1 MPTVI
6 SNVHMQNVW
15 GYLNHEIKFLEEEE
29 AQKICIAQSMNFDLP
44 TFGTSVQ
51 MPLESMDLDPEGLVN
66 VLYGPNGAG
75 KSTILKIMNDSVAL
89 VHGLVNQYIHQQSTF
104 LRRESAL
111 EWIEGHLPSNV
122 SVPGEQGR
130 LKTVNFE
137 HNLFVRA
144 LMENFRNRT
153 KQRED
158 DDRAMDDNVPWNHWE
173 WHIPYRKPTTLEIK
187 GIHCCG
193 GVDYRF
199 KLFFEALD
207 LSQYEFG
214 PEALHTPGRISNLG
228 NAGFVVKCDLEKM
241 EKTYNP
247 ELNESPDGP
256 LMGMYDPVKMGDEGV
271 FAYVEDEQYNSCIPF
286 VIAENFDV
294 IVLGQLVL
302 PLHQQDDADE
312 DKVWPPIRTFAF
324 ESNRKDRREEHP
336 NESELYLREWATEY
350 WFLNPKKVNAEMN
363 YYFEDGNDFVL
374 QGMQSGA
381 DLVTRIE
388 AIKNISHELHGDYAF
403 LGAMS
408 IPEIKSKKEY
418 RRIPIPSDKIND
430 LGQYNAIM
438 QLITDKGVKAM
449 DFTVRYVQLIGQI
462 KADDDHLF
470 KCTFLQDL
478 SSESEE
484 FRTLMETYSKRRR
497 YLNSHYGF
505 NDFSASIPDAEILR
519 VDYVRNR
526 LEFLFSEGFARLHH
540 LRTVS
545 ELKMIWQELTQYSD
559 GSEATKF
566 SKNGIQR
573 CINPSLKT
581 YSRVKF
587 ETLSSGERCLFN
599 LITLLGGTEKS
610 GPIYIDEPEL
620 SLHPAWQLKMKE
632 LVLKIIRYTGRQV
645 FFASHSPDIV
655 IPFTDRSFAIEH
667 NGGNE

>member
-6 SNVHMQNVW
+6 SGVHMQNVW
-15 GYLNHEIKFLEEEE
+15 GYLNHELKFLEEDD

-44 TFGTSVQ
+44 TFGTNFQ

-75 KSTILKIMNDSVAL
+75 KSTILKIMNDSVTL

-104 LRRESAL
+104 LKRESAL
-111 EWIEGHLPSNV
+111 EWIEGNLPSNI

-144 LMENFRNRT
+144 LMENFRKRS
-153 KQRED
+153 KRRKD
-158 DDRAMDDNVPWNHWE
+158 DDRAMDDNPPWNHWE
-173 WHIPYRKPTTLEIK
+173 WHTPYKNRTTLEIK

-228 NAGFVVKCDLEKM
+228 DAGFVVKCDLEKM
-241 EKTYNP
+241 ETTYNL

-256 LMGMYDPVKMGDEGV
+256 LMGMYDPVEMGDGGV
-271 FAYVEDEQYNSCIPF
+271 FAYVKDEQYSSCIPF

-294 IVLGQLVL
+294 IVLGQIVL
-302 PLHQQDDADE
+302 PLHQQDDHE
-312 DKVWPPIRTFAF
+312 EKVWAPITNFAF
-324 ESNRKDRREEHP
+324 ESNRKDRSEKNP

-350 WFLNPKKVNAEMN
+350 WFLNPKKANAEMN
-363 YYFEDGNDFVL
+363 YYFEDGEEFVL
-374 QGMQSGA
+374 QGLPSGA

-403 LGAMS
+403 LGTMS
-408 IPEIKSKKEY
+408 LPKLKPKKDY
-418 RRIPIPSDKIND
+418 HRIPIRSDKIND

-438 QLITDKGVKAM
+438 QLITDKGVKAI
-449 DFTVRYVQLIGQI
+449 DFTRRYIELIGQI
-462 KADDDHLF
+462 KTDDDHSF

-478 SSESEE
+478 SSKSEE
-484 FRTLMETYSKRRR
+484 FRTLMETYSRRWR
-497 YLNSHYGF
+497 YLESHYGF
-505 NDFSASIPDAEILR
+505 INFSASIPETEILR

-545 ELKMIWQELTQYSD
+545 EMKTIWQEMTQYSD
-559 GSEATKF
+559 GGEATEF
-566 SKNGIQR
+566 SKSGIQR

-581 YSRVKF
+581 YTPVKY

-599 LITLLGGTEKS
+599 LISLLGGTDKS
-610 GPIYIDEPEL
+610 GPIYVDEPEL

-632 LVLKIIRYTGRQV
+632 LVLKIIRYSGRQL

-655 IPFTDRSFAIEH
+655 IPFTDRSFAIEY

>member
-6 SNVHMQNVW
+6 SGVHMQNVW
-15 GYLNHEIKFLEEEE
+15 GYLNHELKFLEEDD

-44 TFGTSVQ
+44 TFGTNFQ

-75 KSTILKIMNDSVAL
+75 KSTILKIMNDSVTL

-104 LRRESAL
+104 LKRESAL
-111 EWIEGHLPSNV
+111 EWIEGNLPSNI

-144 LMENFRNRT
+144 LMENFRKRS
-153 KQRED
+153 KRRKD
-158 DDRAMDDNVPWNHWE
+158 DDRAMDDNPPWNHWE
-173 WHIPYRKPTTLEIK
+173 WHTPYKNRTTLEIK

-228 NAGFVVKCDLEKM
+228 DAGFVVKCDLEKM
-241 EKTYNP
+241 ETTYNL

-256 LMGMYDPVKMGDEGV
+256 LMGMYDPVEMGDGGV
-271 FAYVEDEQYNSCIPF
+271 FAYVKDEQYSSCIPF

-294 IVLGQLVL
+294 IVLGQIVL
-302 PLHQQDDADE
+302 PLHQQDDHE
-312 DKVWPPIRTFAF
+312 EKVWAPITNFAF
-324 ESNRKDRREEHP
+324 ESNRKDRSEKNP

-350 WFLNPKKVNAEMN
+350 WFLNPKKANAEMN
-363 YYFEDGNDFVL
+363 YYFEDGEEFVL
-374 QGMQSGA
+374 QGLPSGA

-403 LGAMS
+403 LGTMS
-408 IPEIKSKKEY
+408 LPKLKPKKDY
-418 RRIPIPSDKIND
+418 HRIPIRSDKIND

-438 QLITDKGVKAM
+438 QLITDKGVKAI
-449 DFTVRYVQLIGQI
+449 DFTRRYRKVIGQI
-462 KADDDHLF
+462 KTDDDHSF

-478 SSESEE
+478 SSKSEE
-484 FRTLMETYSKRRR
+484 FRTLMETYSRRWR
-497 YLNSHYGF
+497 YLESHYGF
-505 NDFSASIPDAEILR
+505 INFSASIPETEILR

-545 ELKMIWQELTQYSD
+545 EMKTIWQEMTQYSD
-559 GSEATKF
+559 GGEATEF
-566 SKNGIQR
+566 SKSGIQR

-581 YSRVKF
+581 YTPVKY

-599 LITLLGGTEKS
+599 LISLLGGTEKS
-610 GPIYIDEPEL
+610 GPIYVDEPEL

-632 LVLKIIRYTGRQV
+632 LVLKIIRYSGRQL

-655 IPFTDRSFAIEH
+655 IPFTDRSFAIEY